1 MNTTIINNLKYILII
16 ILLIIITILL
26 ILSDNSGKDSSDT
39 LIIHDTAIIKRY
51 ENEINRDAII
61 KWFEK
66 IKYLRNTPAEIHYQ
80 KSDSNIIEDLK
91 AKDLIF
97 KIDKKDDELIIKT
110 MNQKDEK
117 IKEYRFDDAVRDFTL
132 ISQNDNVFLKS
143 KNYYF
148 DGIEVG
154 IGYSFYKEKEL
165 NVNISSGINWRERL
179 YLKALAGYDLNSKTL
194 NAGVSLGIK
203 IIK

>member
-1 MNTTIINNLKYILII
+1 MNTNILKNILLI

-26 ILSDNSGKDSSDT
+26 ILSNDSEKNSSKT
-39 LIIHDTAIIKRY
+39 LIIHDTAIITRY
-51 ENEINRDAII
+51 EKEVKRDTII

-97 KIDKKDDELIIKT
+97 KIDKKNDELIIKAL
-110 MNQKDEK
+110 NQKDEK

-132 ISQNDNVFLKS
+132 VSQNDNVFLKS

-148 DGIEVG
+148 DGIEIG
-154 IGYSFYKEKEL
+154 LGYSFYKEKKFNL
-165 NVNISSGINWRERL
+165 NITTGINWRERL
-179 YLKALAGYDLNSKTL
+179 YLKALASYDLNSKTL

-203 IIK
+203 LIK